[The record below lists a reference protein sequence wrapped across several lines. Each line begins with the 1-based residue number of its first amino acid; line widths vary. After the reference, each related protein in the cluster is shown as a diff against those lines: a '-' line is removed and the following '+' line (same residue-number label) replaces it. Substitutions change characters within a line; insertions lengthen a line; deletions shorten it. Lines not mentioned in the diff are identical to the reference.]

1 MSPIYAITKLATL
14 VMVIDNDADQ
24 EELDILNK
32 LPQRMAAHIE
42 DRSGVTISISIS
54 IGDKKSSK
62 SFDDM
67 NKESEHSISTEEIS
81 EIANQ
86 TIQEYNETDQ
96 DDVDDWIKG
105 IADSIVNEDLR
116 FQTLRMLCDMTAAD
130 GEILDEEINI
140 LEGIAVHWTLKED
153 LSDFLFMKTKEE
165 WIWKKNKLLRP

>member
-1 MSPIYAITKLATL
+1 
-14 VMVIDNDADQ
+14 
-24 EELDILNK
+24 
-32 LPQRMAAHIE
+32 
-42 DRSGVTISISIS
+42 
-54 IGDKKSSK
+54 
-62 SFDDM
+62 M
-67 NKESEHSISTEEIS
+67 NEESEHSISTEEIS